1 MLDSSNCSGL
11 WAFYSSNT
19 LLHFVKVV
27 AVHESYI
34 VIVNLLYTFMY
45 RQVWL
50 GRRPPQ
56 THYCSWGPILYQV
69 VFTIVVILINIV
81 FSFIVFGFVNIS
93 LSHNICNM
101 GN

>member
-1 MLDSSNCSGL
+1 MLESSNCSGL
-11 WAFYSSNT
+11 WAFYSRNKR
-19 LLHFVKVV
+19 LHFVKVV
-27 AVHESYI
+27 NVIESYF
-34 VIVNLLYTFMY
+34 VIVNLLYMFMY

-56 THYCSWGPILYQV
+56 THYYSWGLILYQV

-81 FSFIVFGFVNIS
+81 LSFVFGFVNIS